1 VLGDLS
7 IAGFH
12 LSAAIG
18 RARGLRVRVARSVF
32 MWALIAVMAAPTLL
46 TANAAAIGSHRPVV
60 AREAAV
66 SKVAAKPVRNAPGW
80 GYDISWPQCSKGYP
94 QGTFDFATIGVT
106 GGRPY
111 TGNPCL
117 ADEVSWATAAQS
129 GVPPHVYVN
138 LDLDGAATGRRD
150 CQPDDHPC
158 RAFNH
163 GVNTAADAVSYATS
177 QGVRATYWWLDVEL
191 GNLWSDVNLD
201 WNAAVVAGAI
211 DEMQRRGVRVG
222 IYSTSLQ
229 WRLITGDY
237 RPAVPSWPAVYGDQ
251 AAAPASCDP
260 ASAFTAGPVLM
271 VQYSGTGFDR
281 DYVCP
286 AGSQAFVEAMA
297 PAVAY
302 AGAGPPAE

>member
-1 VLGDLS
+1 MLGDLS
-7 IAGFH
+7 ILGHRFSVAVV
-12 LSAAIG
+12 
-18 RARGLRVRVARSVF
+18 RARGMRMRVARSVF

-46 TANAAAIGSHRPVV
+46 TANAAANAAHGGV
-60 AREAAV
+60 AGKGAGAN
-66 SKVAAKPVRNAPGW
+66 KLVAKAVRNAPGW
-80 GYDISWPQCSKGYP
+80 GYDISWPQCDKGYP
-94 QGTFDFATIGVT
+94 EGKFDFATVGVT

-111 TGNPCL
+111 TANPCL

-129 GVPPHVYVN
+129 GVPPQAYVN

-150 CQPDDHPC
+150 CQPDDHLC

-163 GVNTAADAVSYATS
+163 GVNTAADAINYASS
-177 QGVRATYWWLDVEL
+177 QGVSATYWWLDVEL
-191 GNLWSDVNLD
+191 GNAWSDVNLD

-211 DEMQRRGVRVG
+211 DELQRRGVRVG

-229 WRLITGDY
+229 WRLIAGDY
-237 RPAVPSWPAVYGDQ
+237 RPAVPSWPAVYGERSS
-251 AAAPASCDP
+251 APAACDP
-260 ASAFTAGPVLM
+260 SSGFTAGPVLM

-286 AGSQAFVEAMA
+286 AGSLAFVEAMA

-302 AGAGPPAE
+302 SGAGPPPE